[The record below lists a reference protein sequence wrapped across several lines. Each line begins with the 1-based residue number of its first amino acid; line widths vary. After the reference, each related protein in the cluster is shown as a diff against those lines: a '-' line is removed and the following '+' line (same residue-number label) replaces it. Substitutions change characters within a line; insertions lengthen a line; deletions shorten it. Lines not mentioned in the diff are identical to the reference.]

1 MKRKMGIKI
10 VKAGMLTTVQ
20 DLGRIGFQKS
30 GMVVGGAMDNLA
42 LRLGNIILGN
52 SENEAGLECTTIGP
66 TIIFT
71 ESQLISITGGDL
83 SPSLDGVPV
92 SMWKP
97 IYITAGSIISFG
109 HPKTGC
115 RTYICFYGGLA
126 IPVVLN
132 SRSTYIRGKI
142 GGFNGRVL
150 EKDDYIEFRD
160 LYKNYRKNFN
170 WSLDNSI
177 YPFLSSRTIRITD
190 GPYLDQLDCDS
201 LKTFLSKKFTI
212 SNQSDRMGY
221 RLGSE
226 ILNLK
231 NKVELLSSAVNLG
244 TIQLPP
250 QGNPIILMADRPTTG
265 GYPIIGQ
272 VALVDIPLIAQL
284 RPQDQVIFKLISL
297 NDAQLLLKK
306 RNKQIRR
313 LKEAIALKYE

>member
-1 MKRKMGIKI
+1 
-10 VKAGMLTTVQ
+10 
-20 DLGRIGFQKS
+20 
-30 GMVVGGAMDNLA
+30 
-42 LRLGNIILGN
+42 
-52 SENEAGLECTTIGP
+52 
-66 TIIFT
+66 
-71 ESQLISITGGDL
+71 
-83 SPSLDGVPV
+83 
-92 SMWKP
+92 
-97 IYITAGSIISFG
+97 
-109 HPKTGC
+109 
-115 RTYICFYGGLA
+115 
-126 IPVVLN
+126 
-132 SRSTYIRGKI
+132 
-142 GGFNGRVL
+142 
-150 EKDDYIEFRD
+150 
-160 LYKNYRKNFN
+160 
-170 WSLDNSI
+170 
-177 YPFLSSRTIRITD
+177 
-190 GPYLDQLDCDS
+190 
-201 LKTFLSKKFTI
+201 
-212 SNQSDRMGY
+212 MGY